1 MDIEIYSQRA
11 IDAFMNEH
19 FFFKDP
25 ILKRLYE
32 QDGPLDLKRFRDRMR
47 RTHGDKDFK
56 KMINVVITDSIR
68 DIILE
73 TAGTITEY
81 MKSMGDM
88 IISGGEAFNIH
99 MPYENRIVTS
109 DIDAKFVPRL
119 PVNTKYFGKLQAI
132 KLILWDKLGETAKK
146 LNTRVRDRVLNMKTK
161 HARLFK
167 YLGVGF
173 SAKGPY
179 VTRRYTLMNKKKTSE
194 NNKPSE
200 GDVFIDVEL
209 FALDLNLRY
218 FSNETGR
225 IENTAMGG
233 ILDIPFMRPKEFGY
247 EVILNR
253 REGHKYKSKNTGRMV
268 SDKRLLIAS
277 KEFLIEDIYIMNKLK
292 LRPGK
297 QDMDRRRLTKLV
309 QMYNVPTNTINRMY
323 KQVKPIIEKNAHLKM
338 KKNGRVSITRALA
351 IDPYDHEAYTSRPSM
366 ERLSKQLVY
375 GLRTIQNN
383 TTVNGYVNTTGNKR
397 FNLNTLKWVNT
408 TNNAY
413 VRNEYNLRPNTAK
426 PLPNKINVRQ
436 TLYGYNPARD
446 AWIPEK
452 LVRNAAAIPY
462 VGLKKRVNTNV

>member
-1 MDIEIYSQRA
+1 
-11 IDAFMNEH
+11 
-19 FFFKDP
+19 
-25 ILKRLYE
+25 
-32 QDGPLDLKRFRDRMR
+32 
-47 RTHGDKDFK
+47 
-56 KMINVVITDSIR
+56 
-68 DIILE
+68 
-73 TAGTITEY
+73 
-81 MKSMGDM
+81 
-88 IISGGEAFNIH
+88 
-99 MPYENRIVTS
+99 
-109 DIDAKFVPRL
+109 
-119 PVNTKYFGKLQAI
+119 
-132 KLILWDKLGETAKK
+132 
-146 LNTRVRDRVLNMKTK
+146 
-161 HARLFK
+161 
-167 YLGVGF
+167 
-173 SAKGPY
+173 
-179 VTRRYTLMNKKKTSE
+179 
-194 NNKPSE
+194 
-200 GDVFIDVEL
+200 
-209 FALDLNLRY
+209 
-218 FSNETGR
+218 
-225 IENTAMGG
+225 
-233 ILDIPFMRPKEFGY
+233 
-247 EVILNR
+247 
-253 REGHKYKSKNTGRMV
+253 MV

-436 TLYGYNPARD
+436 TLYGYNPVRD